1 MTSIKT
7 KLFILISICVLL
19 TSLIMNSLGFFHI
32 SAISNKNAKAS
43 MDLTLMAEKE
53 RLDTTIQ
60 NIRHVVHSM
69 RDVIVSE
76 VKNVDE
82 FAKNPNLCNQTTRYF
97 EELNY
102 TLCYNTDGA
111 TAFYLYYNPELF
123 KTDEKGFFWLKGR
136 RSSTFSEVE
145 LPDLTAY
152 SKDGYQSVGWYYTT
166 ISNRKPTWIH
176 PYFNENTNSNIISYA
191 YPIFIRGKLLGV
203 IGMDIDFS
211 IIINEI
217 ESVDLFKTGFAY
229 LTDENKR
236 SIYHRE
242 FKTGDLVEEDIYWQ
256 SYTTKLSN
264 GWNLSVTAPIKEINA
279 ERNRLIAI
287 SFLVTIVIAIIFSLV
302 ASRFTTHI
310 INPLLE
316 LTVATRKIAQGNLN
330 VQISCSTNDE
340 IGILAET
347 FRNTLERLPEYMY
360 RDSLTG
366 IRNAN
371 AYKQFL
377 TTLEERISTEENLKF
392 GLVVMDVNNLKQM
405 NDKFGHEAGDQ
416 LLIHAT
422 HLICRIFAHSPV
434 FRIGGDEFVVYLE
447 GDDLNDITSLMELF
461 DNGQPTF
468 KYKNKAFLISV
479 ARGLAMFNKE
489 TDSSYE
495 QLFNRADQAMYDN
508 KREIKEKYL
517 SL

>member
-1 MTSIKT
+1 MTSIKS
-7 KLFILISICVLL
+7 KLFILISLCVLL
-19 TSLIMNSLGFFHI
+19 TSLIISSLGFFHI
-32 SAISNKNAKAS
+32 TAVSNKNARAS
-43 MDLTLMAEKE
+43 MDLTSMAEKE

-60 NIRHVVHSM
+60 NIRHVVNSM

-76 VKNVDE
+76 VKNVDD
-82 FAKNPNLCNQTTRYF
+82 FAQDTVFRNQTTRYF

-111 TAFYLYYNPELF
+111 IAFYLYYNPELF
-123 KTDEKGFFWLKGR
+123 KTGKKGFSWMKGR

-145 LPDLTAY
+145 LLDLTDY
-152 SKDGYQSVGWYYTT
+152 STDSYHYVNWYYTT
-166 ISNRKPTWIH
+166 ISNRKATWIH
-176 PYFNENTNSNIISYA
+176 PYFNERTNSNIISYA

-229 LTDENKR
+229 LTDENNLV
-236 SIYHRE
+236 IYHRE
-242 FKTGDLVEEDIYWQ
+242 FKTGERVEDDIFWETY
-256 SYTTKLSN
+256 STKLSN
-264 GWNLSVTAPIKEINA
+264 GWNLNVTAPIREINA
-279 ERNRLIAI
+279 ERNKLIAI
-287 SFLVTIVIAIIFSLV
+287 SFLATIVIAIVFSV
-302 ASRFTTHI
+302 IASRFTTHI

-316 LTVATRKIAQGNLN
+316 LTDASRKIAQGDLN

-371 AYKQFL
+371 AYKHFL
-377 TTLEERISTEENLKF
+377 STLEGRIRTEENLKF
-392 GLVVMDVNNLKQM
+392 GIVVMDVNNLKQM

-434 FRIGGDEFVVYLE
+434 FRIGGDEFVIYLE
-447 GDDLNDITSLMELF
+447 NEDLNDIGELMELF

-468 KYKNKAFLISV
+468 KYKNKLFLISV
-479 ARGLAMFNKE
+479 ARGLAVYNKK

-495 QLFNRADQAMYDN
+495 QLFNRADQTMYDN

-517 SL
+517 NL